1 MSKKK
6 LEISRYNWSLRGP
19 GSWDKMKWEIFDDL
33 SIVITVEYLEIEA
46 FGQASHKKKVHEYT
60 IRQEEFDSLVDNIAL
75 AKEINVL
82 TDSGSRSDGEAWTF
96 VEYNDDG
103 SVKWMSGTGYI
114 YGIKPLE
121 NISKYLLTS
130 IEESEELK
138 LLLARL

>member
-33 SIVITVEYLEIEA
+33 SIVITVI
-46 FGQASHKKKVHEYT
+46 GQASKKKKVYEYT

-82 TDSGSRSDGEAWTF
+82 AGGGSRSDGEAWTF

-103 SVKWMSGTGYI
+103 SIKWMRDPGYI

-130 IEESEELK
+130 IEESEEL
-138 LLLARL
+138 LLFLDI

>member
-33 SIVITVEYLEIEA
+33 SIVITVEYLEVEA
-46 FGQASHKKKVHEYT
+46 IGQKVYEYT

-82 TDSGSRSDGEAWTF
+82 AGGGSRSDGEAWTF

-103 SVKWMSGTGYI
+103 SIKWMRDPGYI

-130 IEESEELK
+130 IEESEEL
-138 LLLARL
+138 LLFLDI

>member
-6 LEISRYNWSLRGP
+6 LEISRHNWGLKGP
-19 GSWDKMKWEIFDDL
+19 GSWDNMKWEIFDDL
-33 SIVITVEYLEIEA
+33 SIVRTDEYLEIETI
-46 FGQASHKKKVHEYT
+46 GQASKKKKVHEYT

-82 TDSGSRSDGEAWTF
+82 TDGCDGEAWTF

-103 SVKWMSGTGYI
+103 SVKWMRDTGYI

-121 NISKYLLTS
+121 KISNYLL
-130 IEESEELK
+130 
-138 LLLARL
+138 AAN